1 MVSQVMRASGLA
13 IQSSAIVGRRLC
25 EPLVPGLASSSYP
38 GVVAVLD
45 IVIYQI
51 IWFAAIPVGVF
62 AFVHAVLQR
71 SDAYTA
77 ADKLTKP
84 AWLGITG
91 GGAAALILFQFGL
104 RGSILWL
111 AGLIAVLVYLVDV
124 KPSVTEVQ
132 RGPRW

>member
-1 MVSQVMRASGLA
+1 MAL
-13 IQSSAIVGRRLC
+13 
-25 EPLVPGLASSSYP
+25 
-38 GVVAVLD
+38 LD
-45 IVIYQI
+45 LWIYQI
-51 IWFAAIPVGVF
+51 IYFAAIPVGVF
-62 AFVHAVLQR
+62 AFVHAVIQR

-77 ADKLTKP
+77 ADKLSKP

-91 GGAAALILFQFGL
+91 GGAVALILFQFGL
-104 RGSILWL
+104 RGTLLWL

>member
-1 MVSQVMRASGLA
+1 MPCHGTGSSRILA
-13 IQSSAIVGRRLC
+13 CV
-25 EPLVPGLASSSYP
+25 EW
-38 GVVAVLD
+38 LD
-45 IVIYQI
+45 FWIYQI
-51 IWFAAIPVGVF
+51 IYFAAIPVGVF
-62 AFVHAVLQR
+62 AFVHAVIQR

-77 ADKLTKP
+77 ADKLSKP

-91 GGAAALILFQFGL
+91 GGAAALIIFQFGL
-104 RGSILWL
+104 RGTLLWL